1 MRTLLCLVTAIF
13 NETFLI
19 YANSLLLFKPMMKEL
34 QSAFGSQYLLSV
46 AVAVNQT
53 IIDLGIFII
62 QIISIL
68 KLIWSLFELK

>member
-1 MRTLLCLVTAIF
+1 
-13 NETFLI
+13 
-19 YANSLLLFKPMMKEL
+19 MMKEL

-68 KLIWSLFELK
+68 KLI